1 MGAKLLLGVDSITA
15 AVSLFHA
22 FEHAALYNE
31 GLLHCLPQASSYH
44 YFKTET
50 EAHLPKT
57 MENEFLKM
65 NLVASLGYHLLGRH
79 LRCHADKAA
88 STVWSVI
95 PAL

>member
-50 EAHLPKT
+50 ET
-57 MENEFLKM
+57 M
-65 NLVASLGYHLLGRH
+65 
-79 LRCHADKAA
+79 
-88 STVWSVI
+88 
-95 PAL
+95 